1 MLLSASVKRFLA
13 GIALAMLPSVVCA
26 QGKPTA
32 SQDLELSA
40 FGGIT
45 GTYTGVLGGR
55 NAGITAGADLAFRE
69 FFGVRPGIEVRGTLP
84 VDNGNIA
91 GERNYL
97 GGITLAK
104 RFGRFNVYG
113 DFLYGHGEIKYQNGG
128 LQNAAGT
135 EVFLTSNSNI
145 LSPGGGFE
153 YDISRHF
160 SIKGD
165 AQFQRNAT
173 PFSQQSPPP
182 PVTGPVPVVVPAI
195 NYPAPGTLSD
205 TPGHATAKAFT
216 LGVKYRFNFNKHGAR
231 GFRP

>member
-1 MLLSASVKRFLA
+1 MLLSATVKRFFA
-13 GIALAMLPSVVCA
+13 CAALAIMPAVIYGQA
-26 QGKPTA
+26 RPTA
-32 SQDLELSA
+32 SQTMELSA
-40 FGGIT
+40 FGGVT

-55 NAGITAGADLAFRE
+55 NASITAGGDLAFRQ
-69 FFGVRPGIEVRGTLP
+69 FFGLRPGIEVRGTLP

-97 GGITLAK
+97 GGVTLAK
-104 RFGRFNVYG
+104 RFGRFNIYG

-153 YDISRHF
+153 YDITRHF

-173 PFSQQSPPP
+173 PFSQQAPPP
-182 PVTGPVPVVVPAI
+182 PGPVPIFVPAI

-216 LGVKYRFNFNKHGAR
+216 LAVKYRFNFNKHGAR
-231 GFRP
+231 GLRP